1 MDIQYQQFGHLITYH
16 TENKHTLYHG
26 KDCMKMFC
34 TSSGEHAKNIA
45 HFEKK
50 NVAINKRKIKITSR
64 SKSMLYLWKN
74 VGILHVNI
82 EVQHIVFVI

>member
-16 TENKHTLYHG
+16 IENKHTLYRG

-45 HFEKK
+45 QFEKK
-50 NVAINKRKIKITSR
+50 KTLPLTKEKL
-64 SKSMLYLWKN
+64 KSHQDPKVCYIFGKTLAFYT
-74 VGILHVNI
+74 
-82 EVQHIVFVI
+82 

>member
-16 TENKHTLYHG
+16 IENKHTLYRG

-45 HFEKK
+45 QFEKK
-50 NVAINKRKIKITSR
+50 KRC
-64 SKSMLYLWKN
+64 
-74 VGILHVNI
+74 H
-82 EVQHIVFVI
+82 